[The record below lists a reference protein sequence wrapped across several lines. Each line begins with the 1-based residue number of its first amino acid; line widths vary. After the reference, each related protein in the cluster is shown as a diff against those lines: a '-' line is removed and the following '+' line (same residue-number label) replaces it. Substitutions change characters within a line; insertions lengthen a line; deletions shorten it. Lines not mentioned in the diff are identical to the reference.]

1 MLRSECAYAEGR
13 ALSMSTKMSYVVEP
27 IGPRTIDHAYPL
39 ARACGYGLTLGQ
51 WRAFCQSLGSPPL
64 RDEAA
69 GNNSERAVVARDPQG
84 YVKGL
89 CVYSI
94 REHLPYGRLLDV
106 PIFVVAS
113 AADAEGVATELAAAL
128 LSRCDWLVCSG
139 IRFWPIGP
147 DSWKRRQTPEAVAR
161 TDHRLFMRPLPS
173 AAEMG
178 RALS

>member
-1 MLRSECAYAEGR
+1 
-13 ALSMSTKMSYVVEP
+13 MSYIVEP

-39 ARACGYGLTLGQ
+39 ARACGYAPTLGQ
-51 WRAFCQSLGSPPL
+51 WRAFCQSLESAPL

-69 GNNSERAVVARDPQG
+69 GNNSERAVVARNPQG

-94 REHLPYGRLLDV
+94 KEHLPYGRLLDV
-106 PIFVVAS
+106 PIFIVAS
-113 AADAEGVATELAAAL
+113 AADGEGVATELAAVL
-128 LSRCDWLVCSG
+128 LSRCDWSVCSG
-139 IRFWPIGP
+139 IRFWPIGS
-147 DSWKRRQTPEAVAR
+147 DSWKSRQTPEAIAR
-161 TDHRLFMRPLPS
+161 ADHRLFMRPLPS

>member
-1 MLRSECAYAEGR
+1 
-13 ALSMSTKMSYVVEP
+13 MSYVVES
-27 IGPRTIDHAYPL
+27 ISPRTIDSAYPL
-39 ARACGYGLTLGQ
+39 ARACGYALRLGE
-51 WRAFCQSLGSPPL
+51 WRAFCQPLGSAPL
-64 RDEAA
+64 RDET
-69 GNNSERAVVARDPQG
+69 GSNNGERAVIARDPQG

-94 REHLPYGRLLDV
+94 KEHSPYGRVLDV

-113 AADAEGVATELAAAL
+113 AADAEGVATELAAVL
-128 LSRCDWLVCSG
+128 LSKCDWSACSG

-147 DSWKRRQTPEAVAR
+147 DSWKRRQTPEALAR